1 MASLPPET
9 PATSA
14 SRFEQIVVDSVPA
27 KFSELT
33 WQEKLAHIEDTMRA
47 VSKESDPQAMVNAY
61 SRRMRGTIEPGHILG
76 MSRRGLT
83 YPNVRITRSSLWA
96 KQPDPW
102 REAGS
107 LPVVSSGILSELM
120 WGDRARLLPKF
131 SVDDNDPAAEYLRHA
146 KSLVAIPH
154 YENGV
159 ALNMVIHTALRE
171 RAFDAEK
178 FPDFVLQSILF
189 GRGTMNLVLARDLR
203 EAYEQLDAEL
213 RSVQDIQLSLLPQEA
228 PQIPTLEVATHYQ
241 TSKRAGGDYYDFF
254 ELPDGKWGILVAD
267 VSGHGTPAA
276 VLMAIVHAI
285 AHLMPG
291 DTKQM
296 GVAWPPHRA
305 MEFINK
311 SLSKKY
317 TRDSGAFVTMIYGV
331 YDDKTRTLHY
341 ANAGH
346 PAPIVRSSNGDVRNH
361 DNPDSGLPLG
371 IVDDATYATTTLQLK
386 QGDALVLYTDGITEA
401 FNDRKDMFGEK
412 RMFDAIRRGY
422 TSCVPTVECEQG
434 EATATMYGAALYG
447 EAPAHDV
454 PGSAAGV
461 LNAIIDDLGKFAGL
475 SSRSDDRTVVVA
487 GVR

>member
-1 MASLPPET
+1 MGSQSPQ
-9 PATSA
+9 TSS
-14 SRFEQIVVDSVPA
+14 SRIAQVVGDAVPA
-27 KFSELT
+27 RFAELT
-33 WQEKLAHIEDTMRA
+33 WQDRLAHIEDTMRE
-47 VSKESDPQAMVNAY
+47 VSKETDPQAMVNAY
-61 SRRMRGTIEPGHILG
+61 SKRMRGTIEPGHIIAI
-76 MSRRGLT
+76 SRRGLQH
-83 YPNVRITRSSLWA
+83 PNVRLTRTTMWA
-96 KQPDPW
+96 HQPDPW
-102 REAGS
+102 KERDK
-107 LPVVSSGILSELM
+107 LPIFNRGLLSELV
-120 WGDRARLLPKF
+120 WGDKPRIMPALNIAE
-131 SVDDNDPAAEYLRHA
+131 DDPAAEYLKHA

-159 ALNMVIHTALRE
+159 GLNMVLHTGLRE
-171 RAFDAEK
+171 NAFDVEK
-178 FPDFVLQSILF
+178 FPELVLQSNLF

-228 PQIPTLEVATHYQ
+228 PNIPSLEIATHYQ

-276 VLMAIVHAI
+276 VMMAIVHAI

-296 GVAWPPHRA
+296 GVAWPPHEA
-305 MEFINK
+305 MAFINK

-346 PAPIVRSSNGDVRNH
+346 PAPIIRSRDGSVSNH
-361 DNPDSGLPLG
+361 EYPESGFPLG
-371 IVDDATYATTTLQLK
+371 IVEDATYATTTLQLK
-386 QGDALVLYTDGITEA
+386 PGDAMVLYTDGITEA
-401 FNDRKDMFGEK
+401 FNERKEMFGE
-412 RMFDAIRRGY
+412 RGMFNAIRRGY
-422 TSCVPTVECEQG
+422 TSCLPCVECENG
-434 EATATMYGAALYG
+434 EATATIYGASLYG
-447 EAPAHDV
+447 EMPSHDV

-461 LNAIIDDLGKFAGL
+461 LNSIIDDLGKFAGL
-475 SSRSDDRTVVVA
+475 TSRSDDRTVVVA
-487 GVR
+487 AVR

>member
-1 MASLPPET
+1 MASET
-9 PATSA
+9 PQTSQ
-14 SRFEQIVVDSVPA
+14 SRIEQYDVGDSVPA
-27 KFSELT
+27 KFSALT
-33 WQEKLAHIEDTMRA
+33 WQERVAHIEDTMRE
-47 VSKESDPQAMVNAY
+47 VSKETDPQAMVNAY
-61 SRRMRGTIEPGHILG
+61 SRRMRGTIEPGHILA

-83 YPNVRITRSSLWA
+83 HPNVRITRSSLWS

-102 REAGS
+102 REFNK
-107 LPVVSSGILSELM
+107 LPLINRGILSELM
-120 WGDRARLLPKF
+120 WGDKPRVIQSF
-131 SVDDNDPAAEYLRHA
+131 QVDDNDPAAEYLKHA

-159 ALNMVIHTALRE
+159 GLNMVLHTALRE
-171 RAFDAEK
+171 NAFDVEK
-178 FPDFVLQSILF
+178 FPDFFLQSILF

-203 EAYEQLDAEL
+203 EAYEQLDAEM

-228 PQIPTLEVATHYQ
+228 PNIPTLEVATHYQ

-254 ELPDGKWGILVAD
+254 ELPDGKWGILIAD

-276 VLMAIVHAI
+276 VMMAIVHAI

-291 DTKQM
+291 DTKHM
-296 GVAWPPHRA
+296 GVAWPPHQA

-346 PAPIVRSSNGDVRNH
+346 PAPIIRTRDGEVRNH
-361 DNPDSGLPLG
+361 DNPESGFPLG
-371 IVDDATYATTTLQLK
+371 IIEDATYTTTSIKLNS
-386 QGDALVLYTDGITEA
+386 GDALVLYTDGITEA
-401 FNDRKDMFGEK
+401 FNERKEMFGEG

-422 TSCVPTVECEQG
+422 TSCLPCVECESG
-434 EATATMYGAALYG
+434 VATATHYGASLYG
-447 EAPAHDV
+447 EMPSHDS

-461 LNAIIDDLGKFAGL
+461 LNSIIDDLGKFAGL
-475 SSRSDDRTVVVA
+475 GARSDDRTVVVA